1 MANNFIKVEARF
13 KKGEINEAI
22 INIIKVKMKL
32 KDTFLLG
39 VLKFLENEM
48 NKEDDNIKK
57 REIEKQIKEI
67 KRCLGIL

>member
-1 MANNFIKVEARF
+1 MGSDYIKIEARF
-13 KKGEINEAI
+13 KKGEIDEAI

-32 KDTFLLG
+32 KDAFLLG

-48 NKEDDNIKK
+48 SKEDDKVK
-57 REIEKQIKEI
+57 RKMIEKRIAEI